1 MPDSMLETREAAM
14 SKPRNGHT
22 WKLIVQTM
30 AHPTGHPA
38 SSFSALEIL
47 GTSVLLAHIPGPSC
61 TPGIGSRLRNAKMK
75 KVQLRILENL
85 VG

>member
-1 MPDSMLETREAAM
+1 MPDSILETREAAM

-47 GTSVLLAHIPGPSC
+47 GTSAFSHTYQALLA
-61 TPGIGSRLRNAKMK
+61 RQA
-75 KVQLRILENL
+75 
-85 VG
+85 

>member
-1 MPDSMLETREAAM
+1 MPDSMLETRKAAM

-47 GTSVLLAHIPGPSC
+47 GTLVLRAHI
-61 TPGIGSRLRNAKMK
+61 PGIGSRPRNAEMK